1 MIPTPNYLRQ
11 LLAMI
16 NKIPSKN
23 NKHVLIHKRGPEWAV
38 ISVYNLADSTPI
50 VIIGDVYEQ
59 HFEDSKRFREALHQ
73 FIEGAA
79 PDDVLFFDSYNSV
92 LLDMNSG
99 EAVVLVG

>member
-1 MIPTPNYLRQ
+1 MIPTLNYLRQ

-16 NKIPSKN
+16 DKMPSKN
-23 NKHVLIHKRGPEWAV
+23 NKHVLIHERGPEWTV
-38 ISVYNLADSTPI
+38 ISVYNLADSPI

-79 PDDVLFFDSYNSV
+79 PDDVFFFDSYNSV